1 MAGPTLRSGAS
12 WKLEAGSWKRTA
24 KKRPMSTD
32 VQTAGA
38 AIAAPS
44 RVLVVV
50 DERSM
55 RELLTILLARDG
67 YDVLVAED
75 GHSGIE
81 ILRKERIDVLI
92 TDIRMPEMNGVDVLR
107 EAKRIDPEITSIV
120 MTAFASTDT
129 AVEALRL
136 GAADYLVKP
145 LDARA
150 IVARVRSAI
159 TAFARRDGST
169 AGKIGLPADF
179 PGQSLLT
186 PREREVLTQIAE
198 GASNKE
204 VGRRLGI
211 SPRTVEVHRAR
222 LMEKIGARNAADL
235 VRIVLSGGDRR
246 TLSTSEMT
254 T

>member
-1 MAGPTLRSGAS
+1 MAPDSSDLFIVDDDAMMRDALSVVFTL
-12 WKLEAGSWKRTA
+12 AGY
-24 KKRPMSTD
+24 
-32 VQTAGA
+32 
-38 AIAAPS
+38 
-44 RVLVVV
+44 RVTGFV
-50 DERSM
+50 DGETF
-55 RELLTILLARDG
+55 LAVARDRTPAA
-67 YDVLVAED
+67 VLLDLHLPAK
-75 GHSGIE
+75 SG
-81 ILRKERIDVLI
+81 LV
-92 TDIRMPEMNGVDVLR
+92 VLR
-107 EAKRIDPEITSIV
+107 ELDARSYPAPIFVVTGDSDV
-120 MTAFASTDT
+120 GS
-129 AVEALRL
+129 AVEAVKS
-136 GAADYLVKP
+136 GAFDYLVKP
-145 LDARA
+145 LDASA

-159 TAFARRDGST
+159 TAFARRDGS
-169 AGKIGLPADF
+169 AVGKIGLPADF

-186 PREREVLTQIAE
+186 PREREVLSQIAE

>member
-1 MAGPTLRSGAS
+1 MAPDSSDLFIVDDDAMMRDALSVVFTLAGYRETGFVDGETFLAVASDRTPAAVLLDLHLPAKSG
-12 WKLEAGSWKRTA
+12 
-24 KKRPMSTD
+24 
-32 VQTAGA
+32 
-38 AIAAPS
+38 
-44 RVLVVV
+44 LV
-50 DERSM
+50 
-55 RELLTILLARDG
+55 
-67 YDVLVAED
+67 
-75 GHSGIE
+75 
-81 ILRKERIDVLI
+81 
-92 TDIRMPEMNGVDVLR
+92 VLR
-107 EAKRIDPEITSIV
+107 ELDARSYPAPIFIV
-120 MTAFASTDT
+120 TGDSDVSS
-129 AVEALRL
+129 AVEAVKS
-136 GAADYLVKP
+136 GAFDYLVKP

-159 TAFARRDGST
+159 TAFARRDGSA

-186 PREREVLTQIAE
+186 PREREVLSQIAE